1 MMPHHIGKLSD
12 RERALS
18 LLSKELE
25 EQLHHELAI
34 LKEIMPCQIG
44 ELGDRTSALSL
55 LSKELEEQ

>member
-1 MMPHHIGKLSD
+1 MMPHHIGELAD

-25 EQLHHELAI
+25 EQWHHELTI

-44 ELGDRTSALSL
+44 ELGDREHVLSL
-55 LSKELEEQ
+55 LSKEV